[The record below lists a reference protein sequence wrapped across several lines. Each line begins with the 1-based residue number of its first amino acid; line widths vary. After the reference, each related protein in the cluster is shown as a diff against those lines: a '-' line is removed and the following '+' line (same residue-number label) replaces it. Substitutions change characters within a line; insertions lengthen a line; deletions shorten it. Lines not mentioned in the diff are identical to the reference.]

1 MGGLSQWGIVFF
13 FVVFFFFSVQEE
25 KQKGN
30 EHVKQGNVFEC
41 EIELLLLL
49 SLFLLSIVF
58 LYKRSQ

>member
-1 MGGLSQWGIVFF
+1 MGNSFVFF
-13 FVVFFFFSVQEE
+13 LFFCLVQEE

-41 EIELLLLL
+41 EFELLLLL